1 MTTMVAN
8 TFNWIGFSS
17 VFNWFKKLEAQLEH
31 NRKANQTI
39 KELSKLTDREL
50 NDIGI
55 SRGDIY
61 AVAHYENNYKIAS
74 DAREEARANANLKG
88 WV

>member
-1 MTTMVAN
+1 MTTLIMTADK
-8 TFNWIGFSS
+8 FGFASLAKWLKEL
-17 VFNWFKKLEAQLEH
+17 NEKRIH
-31 NRKANQTI
+31 NAHVNQTV
-39 KELSKLTDREL
+39 KQLSKLTDREL